1 MLPRFKSAPTRE
13 LAVSTA
19 KLVAKGPAHDAHRLS
34 CAALSNVRDCGLAD
48 LVSAPCSQEPVHLGP
63 MLETM
68 VGDVAHKIAA
78 VAVGSQPT
86 LVQFFIPSID
96 AAAAA
101 VADHTPGCTRQRHM
115 ENCAAS
121 GSLHDRSSADNGAG
135 SRSGTRSA
143 NPVTQIPRSS
153 ALGSQPGNRRPHITH
168 IESCREVTITP
179 IRPGAAWAKIL
190 SRFRTPH
197 RTKLF
202 RLTIA

>member
-121 GSLHDRSSADNGAG
+121 GSLHDRSSADNGAAILDSLG
-135 SRSGTRSA
+135 FAVDPLRNQPAAYGRAILLISETPDRRSRLEIRDAVREPSDTDTAIFSIGFSTRKS
-143 NPVTQIPRSS
+143 
-153 ALGSQPGNRRPHITH
+153 
-168 IESCREVTITP
+168 E
-179 IRPGAAWAKIL
+179 AAHYAY
-190 SRFRTPH
+190 
-197 RTKLF
+197 
-202 RLTIA
+202 